1 MRIAASFEGDSL
13 SYAALHARASALAC
27 RLRHAGARRGAVI
40 AVCMPRSLRLLV
52 ALLAVQE
59 SGAAYLPLDPDF
71 PAERLNYMLA
81 DSGALLVLQ
90 SGGLPEGM
98 VPPLGVEVLDVEAG
112 DPVEQ
117 PDPAIEGPHASD
129 PAYVL
134 YTSGSTG
141 RPKGVVVPHGALANF
156 LLSMREEPG
165 LAPADIVAAVTTI
178 SFDIAGLELYLPL
191 TCGARIELVSRDTAT
206 DGTALAQLLDQRGV
220 TLMQATPAT
229 WRMLLEAGWQ
239 GRQGLRAL
247 CGGEALSRR
256 LADEILDCVD
266 ELWNMYGPTETTIWS
281 TLARVSRDGAV
292 TIGHPIANTQVHIRD
307 AVGNACPIGVAGEI
321 CIGGD
326 GVALGYHAR
335 PALTAD
341 RFIADADGRVPGQ
354 RLYRTGDL
362 GRWGADGQLQ
372 HLGRLD
378 HQVKVRGFRIEL
390 GEIEQVLCGHPAV
403 QHAVAAVREARAD
416 DQRLVAY
423 VVHRE
428 GEEATASELKRFL
441 RERLPEY
448 AVPSIVL
455 PIQHMP
461 LTPNGK
467 VDRASLPDP
476 FTSDTFEPAAPEPLA
491 TPTEQMLADAWME
504 VLRVTEVGPNDNFFD
519 LGGHSLL
526 SLRVSRLLEKQLGRQ
541 VDPRLL
547 FFGTLRD
554 IGRQL
559 DEDAA
564 PERAP

>member
-1 MRIAASFEGDSL
+1 
-13 SYAALHARASALAC
+13 
-27 RLRHAGARRGAVI
+27 
-40 AVCMPRSLRLLV
+40 
-52 ALLAVQE
+52 
-59 SGAAYLPLDPDF
+59 
-71 PAERLNYMLA
+71 
-81 DSGALLVLQ
+81 
-90 SGGLPEGM
+90 
-98 VPPLGVEVLDVEAG
+98 
-112 DPVEQ
+112 
-117 PDPAIEGPHASD
+117 
-129 PAYVL
+129 
-134 YTSGSTG
+134 
-141 RPKGVVVPHGALANF
+141 
-156 LLSMREEPG
+156 
-165 LAPADIVAAVTTI
+165 
-178 SFDIAGLELYLPL
+178 
-191 TCGARIELVSRDTAT
+191 
-206 DGTALAQLLDQRGV
+206 
-220 TLMQATPAT
+220 
-229 WRMLLEAGWQ
+229 
-239 GRQGLRAL
+239 
-247 CGGEALSRR
+247 
-256 LADEILDCVD
+256 
-266 ELWNMYGPTETTIWS
+266 
-281 TLARVSRDGAV
+281 
-292 TIGHPIANTQVHIRD
+292 
-307 AVGNACPIGVAGEI
+307 
-321 CIGGD
+321 
-326 GVALGYHAR
+326 
-335 PALTAD
+335 
-341 RFIADADGRVPGQ
+341 
-354 RLYRTGDL
+354 
-362 GRWGADGQLQ
+362 
-372 HLGRLD
+372 
-378 HQVKVRGFRIEL
+378 VKVRGFRIEL